1 MSAAGGSAL
10 HETLLEVRVLRPYP
24 GWERAQGSVC
34 SQALEVILMQP
45 KSENHCYGDL
55 GRALIGPG
63 FNSDDLAYMF
73 LKLVPIALVF
83 RVI

>member
-1 MSAAGGSAL
+1 MSAADGSAL

-63 FNSDDLAYMF
+63 GRTLDSIQMIW
-73 LKLVPIALVF
+73 PTCS
-83 RVI
+83 